1 MKNEEKE
8 EKIEETKDAI
18 LTLKNEQ
25 SEAIRNLLDKVKELE
40 KDRDMLLQVADK
52 KQMSIYYQR
61 NKGKIPSR
69 VMLRTIM
76 NASRGEEKVII
87 GWKTIEDEV
96 YVDPNTMRW
105 TEKQKV
111 SLIYEDGTSED
122 FHLMDYVR
130 KYKQVEAEVRSRMVD
145 EVTGNVTLKV
155 VRLDNGKEY
164 TIGENYIN

>member
-1 MKNEEKE
+1 MTNEKKE
-8 EKIEETKDAI
+8 EKIGEQ
-18 LTLKNEQ
+18 KNEQ
-25 SEAIRNLLDKVKELE
+25 NEIIKTLLDKVKELE

-69 VMLRTIM
+69 VMLRTIV

-111 SLIYEDGTSED
+111 ALIYEDGTSED
-122 FHLMDYVR
+122 YHLMDYVR
-130 KYKQVEAEVRSRMVD
+130 KYRQVEAEVRSRMVD